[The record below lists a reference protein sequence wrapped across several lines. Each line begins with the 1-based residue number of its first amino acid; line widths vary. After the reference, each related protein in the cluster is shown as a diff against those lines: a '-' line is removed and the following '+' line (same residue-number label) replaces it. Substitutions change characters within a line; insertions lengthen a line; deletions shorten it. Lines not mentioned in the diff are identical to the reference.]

1 MNKVIE
7 SFKMIIEKSE
17 ELYGLAMFDK
27 RATWEE
33 LEKFINLLEDYTQL
47 KKENNI
53 NNNIDY
59 YEDIDKLRNASKR
72 KDYLEV
78 IDCIK
83 FEMQPKFT
91 KEF

>member
-47 KKENNI
+47 KMENNI